1 MGHVIVFG
9 IHERV
14 TAMPATKEE
23 RGKVLRCWRG
33 KASVVQSKPL
43 LVRRYP
49 KHKDN
54 THHPDARAERVWG
67 QVRPELPFYDT
78 RVAVRTSDTTTRE
91 LLSMQRSE
99 RYRNVAYPQITRTF
113 EPWTS
118 RFAR

>member
-43 LVRRYP
+43 LVCRYP
-49 KHKDN
+49 KHQDN

-67 QVRPELPFYDT
+67 QVRPELAFYNT
-78 RVAVRTSDTTTRE
+78 GVAVRTGDTAV
-91 LLSMQRSE
+91 QH
-99 RYRNVAYPQITRTF
+99 F
-113 EPWTS
+113 
-118 RFAR
+118 